1 MLGPTK
7 MVKNNFA
14 MMTQYFNPYSTIM
27 ITNMHKVDSSKSLYN
42 GLVQMEIVGAKTGF
56 TFLALIFVTRMR
68 LKPQEI

>member
-1 MLGPTK
+1 MLE
-7 MVKNNFA
+7 A
-14 MMTQYFNPYSTIM
+14 TIM
-27 ITNMHKVDSSKSLYN
+27 ITNMYKVDSSKSLYN